1 MPKIL
6 RPLDVYK
13 LLPQTNCGKCGESS
27 CMAFAAKVADRAA
40 DIRLCKP
47 LFEDPKYKSKLQAI
61 LDLVRPPVKDVAI
74 GVPPNQVVVGNK
86 VVMYRHELTWYNPT
100 AIAIDVTDEMEEQA
114 LINRAKAI
122 ESLVFER
129 IGQLLKLNLIALR
142 CTSGSPEKFAK
153 AAAVISNNVSLPL
166 VLCSYDPNVMEEAL
180 IVVGEKR
187 PLIYAATKD
196 NWKDFLNLADKY
208 KCPVVVSAPGD
219 LDMLKSLASTFM
231 SAGIE
236 DIVLDPGTFV
246 KGDSLAETVNVF
258 TMLRRAAI
266 EKEDR
271 AVGFPLL
278 AVPAVVWLEPE
289 GDEVEKKMKESY
301 IASIL
306 MTRFADL
313 MIMHTLDFW
322 ALMPI
327 LVWRQNVYTD
337 PRVPPSVKPGLYE
350 IGKPTEIS
358 PVFVTGNFALTYFL
372 VKGDI
377 ENSKIDA
384 YLVVADSE
392 GISVESSVAG
402 RRLTAEKFAEA
413 IKTSGLDKKLKKKV
427 VVIPGRAARLS
438 GELEELLPSWKVL
451 VGPRDSSGIPDYVEK
466 VLKKEM
472 ESA

>member
-13 LLPQTNCGKCGESS
+13 LLPQTNCGQCGESS
-27 CMAFAAKVADRAA
+27 CMAFAAKVADRVA
-40 DIRLCKP
+40 DIRQCKP
-47 LFEDPKYKSKLQAI
+47 LFEDPKYKSKLQAV
-61 LDLVRPPVKDVAI
+61 LELVRPPVKDVTI
-74 GVPPNQVVVGNK
+74 GVPPNQVVIGNK

-100 AIAIDVTDEMEEQA
+100 AIAIDVTDEMEQQA
-114 LINRAKAI
+114 LIDRAKAV
-122 ESLVFER
+122 ESFVFER
-129 IGQLLKLNLIALR
+129 IGQPLKLNLIALR
-142 CTSGSPEKFAK
+142 CTSDSPEKFAK
-153 AAAVISNNVSLPL
+153 AADVISKNVSLPL
-166 VLCSYDPNVMEEAL
+166 ILCSYNPDVIEEAL
-180 IVVGEKR
+180 TVVGDKR

-196 NWKDFLNLADKY
+196 NWREMLDLASKY
-208 KCPVVVSAPGD
+208 KCPIVISAPGN
-219 LDMLKSLASTFM
+219 LDMLKSLASTYV

-236 DIVLDPGTFV
+236 DIVLDPGTFIR
-246 KGDSLAETVNVF
+246 GDSLAETVNIF

-266 EKEDR
+266 EKEDKS
-271 AVGFPLL
+271 VGFPLM
-278 AVPAVVWLEPE
+278 AVPAVVWMEPE

-313 MIMHTLDFW
+313 MIMHSLDFW
-322 ALMPI
+322 ALMPL

-337 PRVPPSVKPGLYE
+337 PRVPPSVKPGVYE
-350 IGKPTEIS
+350 IGKPTDAS
-358 PVFVTGNFALTYFL
+358 PVFITGNFALTYFL

-384 YLVVADSE
+384 YLVVTDSE

-413 IKTSGLDKKLKKKV
+413 IKSSGLDKKLKKKV
-427 VVIPGRAARLS
+427 LVIPGRAARLS
-438 GELEELLPSWKVL
+438 GELEELLPGWKVL
-451 VGPRDSSGIPDYVEK
+451 VGPRDSSGIPEYVER
-466 VLKKEM
+466 VLKKEL

>member
-13 LLPQTNCGKCGESS
+13 LLPQTNCGQCGESS

-40 DIRLCKP
+40 DIRQCKP
-47 LFEDPKYKSKLQAI
+47 LFEDPKYKSKLQAV
-61 LDLVRPPVKDVAI
+61 LELVRPPVKDVAI

-100 AIAIDVTDEMEEQA
+100 AIAIDVTDEMDEQS
-114 LINRAKAI
+114 LINRAKAV
-122 ESLVFER
+122 ESFVFER
-129 IGQLLKLNLIALR
+129 IGQPLRLNLIALR
-142 CTSGSPEKFAK
+142 CTSDSPEKFAK
-153 AAAVISNNVSLPL
+153 AADVLSKNASLPL
-166 VLCSYDPNVMEEAL
+166 VLCSYSPDVMEEAL
-180 IVVGEKR
+180 TVVGDKR

-196 NWKDFLNLADKY
+196 NWKEMLDLASKY
-208 KCPVVVSAPGD
+208 KCPIAISAPGN
-219 LDMLKSLASTFM
+219 LDMLKSLASTFI

-246 KGDSLAETVNVF
+246 RGGSLAETVNMF

-266 EKEDR
+266 EKEDK
-271 AVGFPLL
+271 AVGFPLM
-278 AVPAVVWLEPE
+278 AVPAVVWMEE
-289 GDEVEKKMKESY
+289 GDEVERKMKESY

-313 MIMHTLDFW
+313 MIMHSLDMW
-322 ALMPI
+322 VLMPI

-337 PRVPPSVKPGLYE
+337 PRVPPSVKPGVYE
-350 IGKPTEIS
+350 IGKPTDTS
-358 PVFVTGNFALTYFL
+358 PVFITGNFALTYFL

-377 ENSKIDA
+377 ENSKMDA

-413 IKTSGLDKKLKKKV
+413 IKSSGLDQKLKKKV
-427 VVIPGRAARLS
+427 LVIPGRAARLS
-438 GELEELLPSWKVL
+438 GELEELLPGWKVL
-451 VGPRDSSGIPDYVEK
+451 VGPRDSSGIPEYVERI
-466 VLKKEM
+466 LKKEL